1 MTTPIARVALLGIAV
16 LFGSSCDDMETPT
29 SPTTTATFV
38 SVQAFSGTLPV
49 GGSRFYSFNVSQ
61 EGLVSV
67 MLAAVSSPASGAAL
81 DTPLEIG
88 LGVPA
93 GTGCRANDARLLTA
107 ALTSQIQTTTAP
119 GTYCVRI
126 ADVGH
131 LRATVNFALR
141 FSHP

>member
-1 MTTPIARVALLGIAV
+1 MMTRMARAVLLGV
-16 LFGSSCDDMETPT
+16 VVFVGSSCDNLETPS
-29 SPTTTATFV
+29 SPTTTAAVVTV
-38 SVQAFSGTLPV
+38 RAFAGTLSI

-61 EGLVSV
+61 EGRVSV
-67 MLAAVSSPASGAAL
+67 MLAAVSSPTSGAAL
-81 DTPLEIG
+81 DNPLEIG

-93 GTGCRANDARLLTA
+93 GTGCRTNDARLLEA

-131 LRATVNFALR
+131 LRTTVNFAIR

>member
-1 MTTPIARVALLGIAV
+1 MMTRMARVVLLGAAV
-16 LFGSSCDDMETPT
+16 LSGSSCDDMETPT
-29 SPTTTATFV
+29 SPTTTVAVT
-38 SVQAFSGTLPV
+38 VQAFNGALSV

-67 MLAAVSSPASGAAL
+67 MLAAVSSPTSGAAL
-81 DTPLEIG
+81 DSPLEIG

-93 GTGCRANDARLLTA
+93 GTGCRTNDARLLTA
-107 ALTSQIQTTTAP
+107 ALTSQIQTITPP
-119 GTYCVRI
+119 GTHCVRI